1 MDKRASWERIS
12 NPCGR
17 LGWTATCRIKRFTL
31 IDLLTG
37 PMQRICWISSNRM
50 ALASAKNNRYTVP
63 MRALAKR
70 FLFLFL
76 VLWLPTQSYAAT
88 AMPACTGGGRA
99 MTATQTCEHIGP
111 ERRTPGS
118 AGFVCDDCAVCH
130 TSGVFFVAVI
140 NPPSNFNVVR
150 DSRPASRFFSIVL
163 ERFQRPPLA
172 S

>member
-1 MDKRASWERIS
+1 MNTGTRQLMSGRARVFAIS
-12 NPCGR
+12 
-17 LGWTATCRIKRFTL
+17 TCSKVTL
-31 IDLLTG
+31 
-37 PMQRICWISSNRM
+37 RAHESRM
-50 ALASAKNNRYTVP
+50 PALASAINNRYTVA

-88 AMPACTGGGRA
+88 AMPACTGGGHA
-99 MTATQTCEHIGP
+99 MAATQTCEHAGP
-111 ERRTPGS
+111 DHQTPAS
-118 AGFVCDDCAVCH
+118 AGVVCDDCAVCH
-130 TSGVFFVAVI
+130 ASGVFFVAVI